1 MDFASK
7 GKMDANNDLY
17 NIKKVLEGDT
27 AAFSGILQRYSNRIF
42 AVIVRIVGCREDAE
56 ELTQDVFMKV
66 FSSLKQYKGN
76 SEFSTWI
83 YRIAYNTA
91 ISYTRKQRKEIS
103 YIDESLYEN
112 ISEEEVD
119 ALFNRTDNSEK
130 IEQLEQSVARLTGEE
145 KALLSLFY
153 TDMRPINEIAEI
165 TGLTETNV
173 KTKLHRI
180 RKKLYIIMSE
190 IPA

>member
-1 MDFASK
+1 MDSASK

-17 NIKKVLEGDT
+17 YIKKVLDGDT
-27 AAFSGILQRYSNRIF
+27 TAFAGILQRYSSRIF
-42 AVIVRIVGCREDAE
+42 AVVIRIVGRREDAE

-66 FSSLKQYKGN
+66 FSSLKKYKGD

-91 ISYTRKQRKEIS
+91 VSYTRKHRKEIS
-103 YIDESLYEN
+103 YIEESQYEN
-112 ISEEEVD
+112 ISEEKVD
-119 ALFNRTDNSEK
+119 ALLNRTDNSEQ
-130 IEQLEQSVARLTGEE
+130 IERLEQSIARLDGEE

-153 TDMRPINEIAEI
+153 TDTRSINEIAEI
-165 TGLTETNV
+165 TGLTDTNV
-173 KTKLHRI
+173 KTRLHRI

>member
-91 ISYTRKQRKEIS
+91 MSYTRKQRKEIS

-130 IEQLEQSVARLTGEE
+130 IEHLEQSVARLTGEE

>member
-1 MDFASK
+1 
-7 GKMDANNDLY
+7 MDANNDLY

-91 ISYTRKQRKEIS
+91 MSYTRKQRKEIP

-153 TDMRPINEIAEI
+153 TDMRPINEIAKI

>member
-91 ISYTRKQRKEIS
+91 MSYTRKQRKEIP

-153 TDMRPINEIAEI
+153 TDMRPINEIAKI

>member
-91 ISYTRKQRKEIS
+91 MSYTRKQRKEIP

>member
-1 MDFASK
+1 
-7 GKMDANNDLY
+7 MDANNDLY
-17 NIKKVLEGDT
+17 YIKKVLEGDT
-27 AAFSGILQRYSNRIF
+27 MAFAGILQQYSSRIF
-42 AVIVRIVGCREDAE
+42 AVVIRIVGRREDAE

-66 FSSLKQYKGN
+66 FSSLKQYKGD

-91 ISYTRKQRKEIS
+91 VSYTRKQRKEIS
-103 YIDESLYEN
+103 YIEENRYEN
-112 ISEEEVD
+112 VSEEDVD
-119 ALFNRTDNSEK
+119 ALLNRTDNSEQ
-130 IEQLEQSVARLTGEE
+130 IERLEQSIACLDGEE

-153 TDMRPINEIAEI
+153 TDMRSINEIAEI
-165 TGLTETNV
+165 TGLTNTNV

>member
-91 ISYTRKQRKEIS
+91 MSYTRKQRKEIS

>member
-91 ISYTRKQRKEIS
+91 MSYTRKQRKEIP

-119 ALFNRTDNSEK
+119 VLFNRTDNSEK

-165 TGLTETNV
+165 TGLTETNI

>member
-91 ISYTRKQRKEIS
+91 MSYTRKQRKEIS
-103 YIDESLYEN
+103 YINESLYEN